1 MIPTPYVASLRV
13 FEPLATFSPS
23 QRERW
28 RRDAISTN
36 RPDEQML
43 ALHRLLTPERVNAR
57 PDGAYSLEIENEIYI
72 APWSTTSRCIGALE
86 DFKSSIPELLM
97 PLFVPRA
104 TEEALTQLSSSIGEI
119 SDPPH
124 IITET
129 WVIPPR
135 WFSLFTVEERL
146 RGRDENGPWVRMRT
160 TMDNARRQ
168 ANITLQT
175 VLSAFGTGQVAN
187 ELEELTDWLES
198 FDAGSIVECDY
209 GGLALYLE
217 SSIRAHGGS
226 GIEDDSSLEDIRSS
240 LAGLAAADPIAAGHG
255 YQSLVERWRAVAAYE
270 NAT

>member
-1 MIPTPYVASLRV
+1 MIPTPYVASLRI
-13 FEPLATFSPS
+13 FEPLKSFPPS

-28 RRDAISTN
+28 RRDAITTN

-43 ALHRLLTPERVNAR
+43 ALHRILTPERVNVR
-57 PDGAYSLEIENEIYI
+57 PDGAYSLEVEGEVFI
-72 APWSTTSRCIGALE
+72 APWSTTSRCLGALA
-86 DFKSSIPELLM
+86 DFKSSLPELLV

-104 TEEALTQLSSSIGEI
+104 TDEALAQLSPSIGEF

-146 RGRDENGPWVRMRT
+146 RGRDKNGPWVRMRT

-175 VLSAFGTGQVAN
+175 VLSAFGPGQAAN

-198 FDAGSIVECDY
+198 FDAGSMIECDY
-209 GGLALYLE
+209 GGLAGYLE
-217 SSIRAHGGS
+217 QSIRASGGS

-240 LAGLAAADPIAAGHG
+240 LAGLASGDPILAGRG

-270 NAT
+270 NAM

>member
-13 FEPLATFSPS
+13 FEPLATFPPS

-28 RRDAISTN
+28 RRDAISID

-43 ALHRLLTPERVNAR
+43 ALHRLLTPERVNSR
-57 PDGAYSLEIENEIYI
+57 PDGAYSLKIENEIYI
-72 APWSTTSRCIGALE
+72 APWSTTARCLGALE
-86 DFKSSIPELLM
+86 DFKSSIPELLV

-104 TEEALTQLSSSIGEI
+104 TDEALTQLQFSLEGV

-146 RGRDENGPWVRMRT
+146 RGRDDNGPWVRMRT

-175 VLSAFGTGQVAN
+175 VLSAFGIGQVAN

-198 FDAGSIVECDY
+198 FDARSIVECDY
-209 GGLALYLE
+209 GGLATYLD
-217 SSIRAHGGS
+217 SSIRSRGGS
-226 GIEDDSSLEDIRSS
+226 GIEDDCSLEDIRSS
-240 LAGLAAADPIAAGHG
+240 LAGLAAGDPIAAGHG
-255 YQSLVERWRAVAAYE
+255 YQSLVERWRGVAAYE